1 MFFMD
6 IIWLAVLLITAG
18 AVFFST
24 PEWIRKQHVRSA
36 KNRKLTPLKRED
48 WQAKEQLLGK
58 AFIAAGIVIL
68 ILRVLLSGIVS
79 DVIASAIFF
88 AMIVWRTFSLMSS

>member
-1 MFFMD
+1 MFFD
-6 IIWLAVLLITAG
+6 IIWLAVLLIAAG
-18 AVFFST
+18 VVFFST

-36 KNRKLTPLKRED
+36 KNRKITPLKRED

-68 ILRVLLSGIVS
+68 VLRVVASGIMI
-79 DVIASAIFF
+79 DVAASIIFF
-88 AMIVWRTFSLMSS
+88 AMIVWRTFSLMST

>member
-1 MFFMD
+1 MFFD
-6 IIWLAVLLITAG
+6 IIWLAVLLIAAG
-18 AVFFST
+18 VVFFST

-36 KNRKLTPLKRED
+36 KNRKITPIKRED

-68 ILRVLLSGIVS
+68 VLRVVASGIMI
-79 DVIASAIFF
+79 DVAASIIFF
-88 AMIVWRTFSLMSS
+88 AMIVWRTFSLMST